1 MKKILK
7 NTILILLLLQ
17 ILCSL
22 SSCGGVKQDDNAAI
36 QIWHYHSADRYHCY
50 PDVIIESAKE
60 YCERF
65 NIPLEINII
74 DNKSVTLKDYILKR
88 NIAAATGNMIVIDDT
103 RFLNGIYKQHA
114 DYTKLDSYNKLLD
127 AYNDR
132 YCIQLGVYYRLFCI
146 NKDAMRYYDIDLLDK
161 SVITYYD
168 YLKIKQEMK
177 TKGAN
182 FNFNLR
188 EYYEVIYYYLNLNGL
203 AFIDIE
209 EEVLN
214 NKQFKDKFKKTIIEI
229 CNEFK
234 TKDYSQLNIKQ
245 LGEFI
250 MQEMPMFDNTSGMAL
265 SDKPYSVPGCL
276 IDPYKYKEIFDGLGL
291 MDLSNTVF
299 VVDPHIVNYSQSVF
313 IYKTVTNNKIYEL
326 ADYLASDTNY
336 IKANQTSKFSLYAP
350 TFGTENVRNSLY
362 LDENWNFVGNES
374 YTVIKESN
382 KKLANGAFETF
393 VKDKEKSKE
402 VADYLFND
410 SFIYFEYDDEFN
422 IFIKTIIDDIAKKL
436 STDKLSLEKFDSS
449 DEEIIKFIDDKIDE
463 FIYNFRVHND

>member
-7 NTILILLLLQ
+7 NTILALLLLQ
-17 ILCSL
+17 MLCIL

-36 QIWHYHSADRYHCY
+36 QIWHYHSSDRYHCF
-50 PDVIIESAKE
+50 PDEIIESAKE
-60 YCERF
+60 YCEKS

-74 DNKSVTLKDYILKR
+74 DKNSLNYKDYILKR
-88 NIAAATGNMIVIDDT
+88 NLAAASGNMIVVDDPK
-103 RFLNGIYKQHA
+103 LLVGIAKQHA

-127 AYNDR
+127 AYKGR
-132 YCIQLGVYYRLFCI
+132 SCIQLGVYHRMFCI
-146 NKDAMRYYDIDLLDK
+146 NKDAMKHYDIDLSDK

-234 TKDYSQLNIKQ
+234 TKDYSQIDIKQ
-245 LGEFI
+245 LGEII
-250 MQEMPMFDNTSGMAL
+250 MQEMPIFDNSSGIAL

-276 IDPYKYKEIFDGLGL
+276 INPYKYYEIFSGLGL
-291 MDLSNTVF
+291 DVANINF
-299 VVDPHIVNYSQSVF
+299 VVDPFIVDYSPSIY

-326 ADYLASDTNY
+326 ADYIASDTNY
-336 IKANQTSKFSLYAP
+336 IKANQTSKFSLYVP
-350 TFGTENVRNSLY
+350 SFDTENVRNSLY
-362 LDENWNFVGNES
+362 LDENWKFVGNDS
-374 YTVIKESN
+374 YTVISESK
-382 KKLANGAFETF
+382 KKLADGAFETF

-410 SFIYFEYDDEFN
+410 SYNYFDRNDKLN
-422 IFIKTIIDDIAKKL
+422 IFINTTIDEIAKKL
-436 STDKLSLEKFDSS
+436 SADKISLEKFNSS
-449 DEEIIKFIDDKIDE
+449 DEEINKFLDEKIDE
-463 FIYNFRVHND
+463 FIYNFRVQNE